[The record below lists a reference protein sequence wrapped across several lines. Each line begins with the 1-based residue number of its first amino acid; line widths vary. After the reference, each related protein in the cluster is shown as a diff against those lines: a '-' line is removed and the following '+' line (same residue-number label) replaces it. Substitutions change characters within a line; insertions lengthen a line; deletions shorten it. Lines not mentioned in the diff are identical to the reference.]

1 MSLFHK
7 TDVYQGP
14 NGTADRKRRDNSFVL
29 ALLCVALTLAV
40 ASVVFTPA
48 GIGSGI
54 NGETSL
60 VGP

>member
-14 NGTADRKRRDNSFVL
+14 NETAERKRRDYSFVL
-29 ALLCVALTLAV
+29 ALLCVALALAV
-40 ASVVFTPA
+40 PSVVFTPA
-48 GIGSGI
+48 EIGSGI